1 MHKNSH
7 RISAHHIS
15 DELSSKFYTQPDGI
29 TKMVMS
35 AVAKYNKMLPLSRNF
50 EDKVFDERLIRAAEE
65 EADKVFLDGIL
76 DIMERKNS

>member
-1 MHKNSH
+1 MHENSH

-15 DELSSKFYTQPDGI
+15 DEVSNKLYMQPDGI
-29 TKMVMS
+29 TEMVMN
-35 AVAKYNKMLPLSRNF
+35 AVAQYNKILPLSTNL
-50 EDKVFDERLIRAAEE
+50 EGKDADERLIRAAEE